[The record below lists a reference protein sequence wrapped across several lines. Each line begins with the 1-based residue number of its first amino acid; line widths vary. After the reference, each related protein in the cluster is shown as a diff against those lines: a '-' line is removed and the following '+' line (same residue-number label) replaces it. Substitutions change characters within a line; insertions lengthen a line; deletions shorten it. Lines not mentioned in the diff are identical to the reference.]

1 VGADDFHRLPEEVTV
16 PVAELRIAIG
26 GLEAVLD
33 ELLQRPDA
41 ADLAAGQDVVIGQ
54 MSRWLWP
61 LLRDLD
67 EEDGS

>member
-1 VGADDFHRLPEEVTV
+1 VDHDPFHRLPDDVTV
-16 PVAELRIAIG
+16 PVAELRVAIG
-26 GLEAVLD
+26 GLEVVLD

-41 ADLAAGQDVVIGQ
+41 AELAARQDAVIGQ

-67 EEDGS
+67 DEDRS